1 MDFTVARRNMVA
13 CQLRPNEVQDPRLL
27 AAMGDL
33 PRERFTPKNRQAV
46 AYIDEDVEIA
56 PGRYLMEPVT
66 AGRMLEAAAIESE
79 DNVLVIGPAT
89 GYLAAVAGRLAG
101 SVFALEQDAEL
112 AKRMSQLITDMALD
126 NVVIVEG
133 PHRDGWAKESPYDVI
148 LVDGSVPETPS
159 ALCEQLAEGGR
170 LVAVIGAPGEVGR
183 LTLCGKRN
191 GVTASRALYDAMVK
205 PAPGFEREPG
215 FVF

>member
-1 MDFTVARRNMVA
+1 MDFSVARRNMVA
-13 CQLRPNEVQDPRLL
+13 CQLRPNEVSDPRLL

-33 PRERFTPKNRQAV
+33 PRERFTPKNRQAI

-66 AGRMLEAAAIESE
+66 AGRLLEAAAVGPE
-79 DNVLVIGPAT
+79 DNVLVVAPGA

-101 SVFALEQDAEL
+101 SVFALEQDGDL
-112 AKRMSQLITDMALD
+112 RQRMSRLITDMALD
-126 NVVIVEG
+126 NVIIVGG
-133 PHRDGWAKESPYDVI
+133 PHSDGWAKESPYDVI
-148 LVDGSVPETPS
+148 LVDGSVPAPPQT
-159 ALCEQLAEGGR
+159 LLDQLAEGGR
-170 LVAVIGAPGEVGR
+170 LTAVIGAPGEVGR

-191 GVTASRALYDAMVK
+191 GVVSQRALYDAMVK
-205 PAPGFEREPG
+205 PAAGFERAAG